1 MEFCLSW
8 CRRHKPG
15 RSSGSNFPA
24 DPDDDSASP
33 GHEVLLAVPHGD
45 PPASAQ
51 HGPLPQLQHGE
62 NKQRDACLL
71 QSPDALSFSHLTRT
85 LPSLKQIK

>member
-1 MEFCLSW
+1 MELCLSW

-24 DPDDDSASP
+24 DPDDDPASP

-45 PPASAQ
+45 APASTQ
-51 HGPLPQLQHGE
+51 HEPLPQLQHGE
-62 NKQRDACLL
+62 NKPRAARLL
-71 QSPDALSFSHLTRT
+71 QSPDALSFSTPFPH
-85 LPSLKQIK
+85 

>member
-1 MEFCLSW
+1 MQLCLSW

-24 DPDDDSASP
+24 DPDDDPASP

-45 PPASAQ
+45 APASTQ
-51 HGPLPQLQHGE
+51 HEPFPQLQHGE
-62 NKQRDACLL
+62 NKLRAARLL
-71 QSPDALSFSHLTRT
+71 QSPDALAH
-85 LPSLKQIK
+85 PSLIKAN

>member
-1 MEFCLSW
+1 MELCLSW

-24 DPDDDSASP
+24 DPDDDPASP

-45 PPASAQ
+45 PSASTQ
-51 HGPLPQLQHGE
+51 HQPLPQLQYGE
-62 NKQRDACLL
+62 NKQRGARLL
-71 QSPDALSFSHLTRT
+71 QFPDALSFNHLMLT
-85 LPSLKQIK
+85 LPPIKAN